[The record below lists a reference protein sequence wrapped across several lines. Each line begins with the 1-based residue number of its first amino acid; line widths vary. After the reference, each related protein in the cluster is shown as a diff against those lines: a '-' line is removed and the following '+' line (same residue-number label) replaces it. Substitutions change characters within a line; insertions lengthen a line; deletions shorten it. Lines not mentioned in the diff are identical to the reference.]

1 MTSLATCLTKSE
13 GDTMGGDPF
22 RAYAARR
29 YSPDDLAL
37 LTDEEETILLGRRK
51 KSPQEMAIKMHM
63 SVETVHRRER
73 SIRNKLG

>member
-1 MTSLATCLTKSE
+1 
-13 GDTMGGDPF
+13 MGGDPF
-22 RAYAARR
+22 RIFAARR
-29 YSPDDLAL
+29 YTPDDLAL
-37 LTDEEETILLGRRK
+37 LTDEEEQILIGRRK

>member
-1 MTSLATCLTKSE
+1 
-13 GDTMGGDPF
+13 MGGDPF
-22 RAYAARR
+22 RIFAARR

-37 LTDEEETILLGRRK
+37 LTDEEEAILIGRRK

>member
-1 MTSLATCLTKSE
+1 
-13 GDTMGGDPF
+13 MGGDPF

-29 YSPDDLAL
+29 YTPDDLAL
-37 LTDEEETILLGRRK
+37 LTDEEETILMGRRK

-73 SIRNKLG
+73 SIRSKLG

>member
-1 MTSLATCLTKSE
+1 
-13 GDTMGGDPF
+13 MGGDPF
-22 RAYAARR
+22 RAFAARR
-29 YSPDDLAL
+29 YTPDDLAL
-37 LTDEEETILLGRRK
+37 LTDEEEDILIGRRK